1 MLPTSASRLAR
12 RCAHSGDA
20 PEWEQFVDRV
30 MPEIAVAAR
39 RICTLWGDPSPAT
52 VNEIVQDVFL
62 KLCEDDRRILR
73 EMEDRGND
81 SFLKLIRV
89 VTASVGT
96 DHFRRIRAEKRGGQA
111 EAVPLEA
118 RLEDEELLDFKAT
131 EAVEWPALMAQLDGM
146 LRLYPETIS
155 ERDINI
161 FWLYYRQG
169 MTAQAMSKMP
179 GIGLSAKGVESAL
192 KRMVRQLRETIL
204 NGKPKS
210 RITSGKT
217 NKTEKGK
224 GFSAAVTINSMK
236 RQ

>member
-1 MLPTSASRLAR
+1 
-12 RCAHSGDA
+12 
-20 PEWEQFVDRV
+20 